1 MMLAVKR
8 QAKGKIIGGYN
19 IQSKLEEDI
28 NDNRSDEAIVI
39 TNEFGHKKKAA
50 VKC

>member
-8 QAKGKIIGGYN
+8 QAKSKYN
-19 IQSKLEEDI
+19 MQSKLEEDI
-28 NDNRSDEAIVI
+28 NDNRSAAAIVI

>member
-1 MMLAVKR
+1 MLAVKR

-28 NDNRSDEAIVI
+28 NDNRSAAASVI

>member
-8 QAKGKIIGGYN
+8 QAKSKKIGGYN
-19 IQSKLEEDI
+19 MQSKLEEDI
-28 NDNRSDEAIVI
+28 SDNRSAAAIVI
-39 TNEFGHKKKAA
+39 INEFRHKKKAA

>member
-8 QAKGKIIGGYN
+8 QAKSKYN
-19 IQSKLEEDI
+19 MQSKLEEDI
-28 NDNRSDEAIVI
+28 NDNRSAAAIVI
-39 TNEFGHKKKAA
+39 TNEFGDKKKAA

>member
-1 MMLAVKR
+1 MMIAVKR
-8 QAKGKIIGGYN
+8 QAKSKYN
-19 IQSKLEEDI
+19 MQSKLEEDI
-28 NDNRSDEAIVI
+28 NDNRSAAAIVI